1 MGLEPRA
8 GKRLHLLRGDDPR
21 RRIPEHKDPKGNAV
35 IFGART
41 APLREHFHDTHK
53 RAESMRHRSIWLST
67 AILVVAASGL
77 AWYVVHEPAKI
88 GPSQASSAIVPAVP
102 VTAGLA
108 EPKDIPVYLTGLGTV
123 QAFNTVVVKVRVDGQ
138 LDKVAFTEGQD
149 VKAGDLLAQIDPR
162 PFQAALD
169 QAKAV
174 KAKDEAQL
182 KGAQVDLSRY
192 QGLAAQNAVA
202 HQTLDT
208 QSALVRQLEATI
220 QGDQAAIE
228 SAQTQLA
235 YSTITAPLSGRIGV
249 RLVDQGNIVHAN
261 DANGLAMITQLQ
273 PISVIFS
280 LSDQQLRNVSREMA
294 NGPLKVIAEGRTDHQ
309 PLGEGTLALVDNQID
324 QSTGTIRLKATFPNE
339 DHSLWPGQFINVR
352 LLLRTLPQV
361 VTVPS
366 TAIQRGPNG
375 MYVYVIKPDSTVAM
389 QPVSVGQMND
399 GTSVVES
406 GLQPGDKIV
415 VRGQYRLQPG
425 TRVQTGVTTVSALG
439 GM

>member
-1 MGLEPRA
+1 
-8 GKRLHLLRGDDPR
+8 
-21 RRIPEHKDPKGNAV
+21 
-35 IFGART
+35 
-41 APLREHFHDTHK
+41 
-53 RAESMRHRSIWLST
+53 MRHRSIWLST
-67 AILVVAASGL
+67 TILVVAAGGL
-77 AWYVVHEPAKI
+77 AWYVVHEPAKSTS
-88 GPSQASSAIVPAVP
+88 GQPPSAIASAVP

-108 EPKDIPVYLTGLGTV
+108 ETKNIPVYLTGLGTV

-138 LDKVAFTEGQD
+138 LDKVAFTEGQE
-149 VKAGDLLAQIDPR
+149 VKAGDFLAQIDPR

-182 KGAQVDLSRY
+182 ENNRRDLQRSISLHEFATK
-192 QGLAAQNAVA
+192 QSV
-202 HQTLDT
+202 DT
-208 QSALVRQLEATI
+208 QTALVRQFEATI

-235 YSTITAPLSGRIGV
+235 YSTITAPLSGRTGV
-249 RLVDQGNIVHAN
+249 RLVDQGNIVHAG
-261 DANGLAMITQLQ
+261 DANGLVMITQLQ

-280 LSDQQLRNVSREMA
+280 LSDRQLTNISREMA

-309 PLGEGTLALVDNQID
+309 PLGEGTQALVDNQID
-324 QSTGTIRLKATFPNE
+324 QSTGTIRLKATFPNG
-339 DHSLWPGQFINVR
+339 DHALWPGQFINIR
-352 LLLRTLPQV
+352 LLLRTLQQV

-366 TAIQRGPNG
+366 TAIQRGPDG

-389 QPVSVGQMND
+389 QPVSVGQMSD
-399 GTSVVES
+399 QTSVVEK
-406 GLQPGDKIV
+406 GLQAGDKIV

-425 TRVQTGVTTVSALG
+425 VRVQASATTVSVLG

>member
-1 MGLEPRA
+1 
-8 GKRLHLLRGDDPR
+8 
-21 RRIPEHKDPKGNAV
+21 
-35 IFGART
+35 
-41 APLREHFHDTHK
+41 
-53 RAESMRHRSIWLST
+53 MRHRSVWLST
-67 AILVVAASGL
+67 AILVVAAGGL
-77 AWYVVHEPAKI
+77 AWYVVHQPAKSA
-88 GPSQASSAIVPAVP
+88 PSQAPSAIASAVP

-108 EPKDIPVYLTGLGTV
+108 ETKNIPVYLTGLGTV
-123 QAFNTVVVKVRVDGQ
+123 QAFNTVVIKVRVDGQ

-162 PFQAALD
+162 PFQAGLD

-182 KGAQVDLSRY
+182 ENAKRDLQRFINLHDFATKQS
-192 QGLAAQNAVA
+192 V
-202 HQTLDT
+202 DT

-235 YSTITAPLSGRIGV
+235 YSTITAPISGRTGV
-249 RLVDQGNIVHAN
+249 RLIDQGNIVHAS
-261 DANGLAMITQLQ
+261 DANGLVMITQLQ

-280 LSDQQLRNVSREMA
+280 LSDRQLTNISREMA

-309 PLGEGTLALVDNQID
+309 SLGEGTLTLVDNQID
-324 QSTGTIRLKATFPNE
+324 QGTGTIRLKATFPNE
-339 DHSLWPGQFINVR
+339 DHALWPGQFINIR
-352 LLLRTLPQV
+352 LLLRTLQQV

-375 MYVYVIKPDSTVAM
+375 MYVYVIKADSTVAM
-389 QPVSVGQMND
+389 QPVSVGQMNE
-399 GTSVVES
+399 GTSVVER

-425 TRVQTGVTTVSALG
+425 TRVQAGATTVSVLG
-439 GM
+439 GL

>member
-1 MGLEPRA
+1 
-8 GKRLHLLRGDDPR
+8 
-21 RRIPEHKDPKGNAV
+21 
-35 IFGART
+35 
-41 APLREHFHDTHK
+41 
-53 RAESMRHRSIWLST
+53 MRHRSIWLST
-67 AILVVAASGL
+67 AILVVAACGL
-77 AWYVVHEPAKI
+77 AWYVEHEPA
-88 GPSQASSAIVPAVP
+88 SSAASPAPSPSAIAPAIP
-102 VTAGLA
+102 VTAGVA
-108 EPKDIPVYLTGLGTV
+108 ETKIVPVYLTGLGTV

-149 VKAGDLLAQIDPR
+149 VKAGDFLAQIDPR

-182 KGAQVDLSRY
+182 ENTRRDLQRFINLHDFATKQS
-192 QGLAAQNAVA
+192 V
-202 HQTLDT
+202 DT
-208 QSALVRQLEATI
+208 QTALVRQFEATI

-235 YSTITAPLSGRIGV
+235 YSTITAPLSGRTGV
-249 RLVDQGNIVHAN
+249 RLVDQGNIVHAS
-261 DANGLAMITQLQ
+261 DANGLVMITQLQ

-280 LSDQQLRNVSREMA
+280 LSDRQLTNISREMA

-339 DHSLWPGQFINVR
+339 DHALWPGQFINIR
-352 LLLRTLPQV
+352 LLLRTPQQV

-375 MYVYVIKPDSTVAM
+375 LYVYVIKPDSTAAM

-399 GTSVVES
+399 GTSVVER
-406 GLQPGDKIV
+406 GLQAGDKIV

-425 TRVQTGVTTVSALG
+425 SRVKASATTVGVLG

>member
-1 MGLEPRA
+1 
-8 GKRLHLLRGDDPR
+8 
-21 RRIPEHKDPKGNAV
+21 
-35 IFGART
+35 
-41 APLREHFHDTHK
+41 
-53 RAESMRHRSIWLST
+53 MRHRSIWLST
-67 AILVVAASGL
+67 AILVVAAGGL
-77 AWYVVHEPAKI
+77 AWYVAHEPAKV
-88 GPSQASSAIVPAVP
+88 GRSQASSAIVPAVP

-149 VKAGDLLAQIDPR
+149 VKVGDLLAQIDPR

-182 KGAQVDLSRY
+182 KGAHVDLSRY

-202 HQTLDT
+202 RQTLDT
-208 QSALVRQLEATI
+208 QIVQVGQLEATI

-235 YSTITAPLSGRIGV
+235 YSTITAPLSGRTGV
-249 RLVDQGNIVHAN
+249 RLVDQGNIVHAS
-261 DANGLAMITQLQ
+261 DANGLVMITQLQ
-273 PISVIFS
+273 PISVIFN
-280 LSDQQLRNVSREMA
+280 LSDRQLTNISREMTK
-294 NGPLKVIAEGRTDHQ
+294 GPLKVIAEGRTDHQ
-309 PLGEGTLALVDNQID
+309 PLGEGTLALVDNLID

-339 DHSLWPGQFINVR
+339 DHALWPGQFVNIR
-352 LLLRTLPQV
+352 LLLRTLQQV

-366 TAIQRGPNG
+366 TAIQRGPDG
-375 MYVYVIKPDSTVAM
+375 MFVYVIKPDSTVAI
-389 QPVSVGQMND
+389 QPVSVGQMTD

-425 TRVQTGVTTVSALG
+425 TRIQAGATTVSDLG

>member
-1 MGLEPRA
+1 
-8 GKRLHLLRGDDPR
+8 
-21 RRIPEHKDPKGNAV
+21 
-35 IFGART
+35 
-41 APLREHFHDTHK
+41 
-53 RAESMRHRSIWLST
+53 MRHRSIWLTT

-77 AWYVVHEPAKI
+77 AWYVVHQPAKSAP
-88 GPSQASSAIVPAVP
+88 GQTPSAVVPAGP

-108 EPKDIPVYLTGLGTV
+108 ETKNIPVYLTGLGTV

-182 KGAQVDLSRY
+182 ENARRDLQRFINLHDFATKQS
-192 QGLAAQNAVA
+192 V
-202 HQTLDT
+202 DT

-235 YSTITAPLSGRIGV
+235 YSTITAPISGRTGV
-249 RLVDQGNIVHAN
+249 RLIDQGNIVHAG
-261 DANGLAMITQLQ
+261 DANGLVVITQLR
-273 PISVIFS
+273 PISVMFS
-280 LSDQQLRNVSREMA
+280 LSDRQLTNISREMA

-309 PLGEGTLALVDNQID
+309 SLGEGTLALVDNQID

-339 DHSLWPGQFINVR
+339 DHALWPGQFINIR
-352 LLLRTLPQV
+352 LLLRTLQQV

-366 TAIQRGPNG
+366 TAIQRGPDG

-399 GTSVVES
+399 GTSVVEG

-425 TRVQTGVTTVSALG
+425 TQIQAGAATVSDLG
-439 GM
+439 GT